1 MSVNRDLTYPRAVL
15 ETALSDLNGIR
26 GEKAQKQRAACE
38 LACKILEM
46 YEGFDSVEMVAF
58 PPHVNGG

>member
-15 ETALSDLNGIR
+15 ETAITDLTGLR
-26 GEKAQKQRAACE
+26 SEKAQSQRAACE